1 MQWNNMDLETG
12 KSLKI
17 DSEFIRKFL
26 ITAIELMKYCTK
38 SYSNYQ
44 YSLNILGDGN
54 SLTLFE

>member
-1 MQWNNMDLETG
+1 MDLETG

-38 SYSNYQ
+38 SYSNYD